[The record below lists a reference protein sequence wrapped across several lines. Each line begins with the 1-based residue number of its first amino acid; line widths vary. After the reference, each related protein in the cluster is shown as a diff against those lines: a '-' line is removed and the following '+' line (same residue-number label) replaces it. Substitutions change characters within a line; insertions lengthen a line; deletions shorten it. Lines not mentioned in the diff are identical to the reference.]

1 MGRVTWTLALRQL
14 RSARRQSGLAAG
26 VVAVSVALV
35 VFLNALIGGLQRR
48 LLETTTG
55 GIPHV
60 VLEPA
65 AREAQPLWAVGA
77 PGGALY
83 VGSRSAREV
92 RARSIGDWEGWVR
105 WLEAL
110 DPEVAVVVPTVEGPA
125 VLSREARREPVR
137 ISGADPVR
145 FDRAFRLQAR
155 VVAGRYLGLAG
166 GEAVLGHR
174 LADKLGLRVRDRF
187 RVTGPAGTSTLLVA
201 GIVRTGFSG
210 LDDGVAFVT
219 LRQAQSIL
227 GLGTAVTTLS
237 VRLRRPFKAERVA
250 DRIRPVVPFEV
261 RSWMR
266 ENRQLL
272 AGLQAQSQSSFLI
285 QLFVIL
291 AAGFGIVSIL
301 ITNVLARVREIG
313 ILRAMGATRSQILE
327 LFALQGTVLA
337 LVGGLAGAGAGAGLA
352 VLFYRARVAAAQS
365 GVEVFPVDLNPRLV
379 LGAVLLSLVVGSLA
393 SLIPARQAAGVDPI
407 RVIRST

>member
-1 MGRVTWTLALRQL
+1 MGRVTWMLALRQL
-14 RSARRQSGLAAG
+14 RSAPRQSVLAAS

-65 AREAQPLWAVGA
+65 PREPVPVWVLRRSPDSV
-77 PGGALY
+77 Y
-83 VGSRSAREV
+83 VGTRSTREL
-92 RARSIGDWEGWVR
+92 RTRSIENWRSWVS
-105 WLEAL
+105 WLEAV
-110 DPEVAVVVPTVEGPA
+110 DQDIAVVIPTVEGPG
-125 VLSREARREPVR
+125 VLTRESRAEPIR
-137 ISGADPVR
+137 IVGADPDR
-145 FDRAFRLQAR
+145 FDRAFGLQQRL
-155 VVAGRYLGLAG
+155 VAGRYRGLVG
-166 GEAVLGHR
+166 GEAVLGQR
-174 LADKLGLRVRDRF
+174 LADRLGLRLRDRF

-201 GIVRTGFSG
+201 GIVRTGFPR

-219 LRQAQSIL
+219 LRQAQSVL

-237 VRLRRPFKAERVA
+237 VRLQRPFEADRVA
-250 DRIRPVVPFEV
+250 DRIAPVAPFEV

-285 QLFVIL
+285 QFFVTL

-301 ITNVLARVREIG
+301 ITNVLARLREIG

-327 LFALQGTVLA
+327 VFALQGTVLA
-337 LVGGLAGAGAGAGLA
+337 LTGGLVGAGVGVGLA
-352 VLFYRARVAAAQS
+352 LLFYQARLSAAQPDI
-365 GVEVFPVDLNPRLV
+365 EVFPVDLNAGLV
-379 LGAVLLSLVVGSLA
+379 LGSVILSVVVGTLA
-393 SLIPARQAAGVDPI
+393 SLVPARQAAAVDPI